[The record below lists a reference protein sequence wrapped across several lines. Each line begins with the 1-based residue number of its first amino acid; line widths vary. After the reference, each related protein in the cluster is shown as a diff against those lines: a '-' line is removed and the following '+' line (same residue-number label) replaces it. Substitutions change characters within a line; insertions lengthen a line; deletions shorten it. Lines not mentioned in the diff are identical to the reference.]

1 MSKFMFTAG
10 PWNIHE
16 GNETFGPGHRKTV
29 GLEEKMKKFAE
40 IGMSGMQFHDDDA
53 VPDMDNMTDKQ
64 IIDYAKVPTNPSTP
78 NVTRNTTLG
87 AVLGAVLAAMVLTV
101 VMLLDQRIKSDADL
115 QRVCEAPILGY
126 IPDMAEEA
134 AHQEKKVRR

>member
-29 GLEEKMKKFAE
+29 GLEEKMTKFAE

-53 VPDMDNMTDKQ
+53 VPEMLRPIHRDPFHAVQ
-64 IIDYAKVPTNPSTP
+64 
-78 NVTRNTTLG
+78 NTQRRADG
-87 AVLGAVLAAMVLTV
+87 RSRAVGVVAAV
-101 VMLLDQRIKSDADL
+101 DGDD
-115 QRVCEAPILGY
+115 
-126 IPDMAEEA
+126 
-134 AHQEKKVRR
+134 H